1 MSASPAASAGK
12 MTMSAEYAKSGRSS
26 CKGCSASIAKGALRL
41 GASALD
47 LRGYDS
53 TKWYHVVCFPASS
66 HPLGPVE
73 KVKGFDSIKDDDRE
87 QLRELEKDIC
97 SLQNNKR
104 DQTAVSPLE
113 VPSPKKAKAHLS
125 SHETGVE
132 ENSSVSVE
140 YAKSARSSCK
150 GCSVSIAKGALRLG
164 VSYRDARGFDS
175 TNWYHV
181 TCFPTSSHPLCP
193 IENVKGFNSIK
204 DDDREELRELEKDN
218 KRDQATIVPLEV
230 PGPKKANA
238 LISSPEVEEAE
249 KTVSPL
255 EVPSRKKVKAHRSS
269 PEVAVEDASVSVE
282 YAKSARSSCRGCS
295 MGIAKG
301 SLRFGVPV
309 RDRRGFDSTKWYHVT
324 CFPMLSHPL
333 GPIEKVKGFDSIK
346 DDDHEELRELEKD
359 NERDE
364 AAVGPLEDPRPKKAN
379 ALISSPKVEMAE
391 KRDQTAVSPLEVPS
405 PKKAKDHKSSPEV
418 AVQENASVSIEYA
431 KSARSSCRGCSVS
444 IAKGSLRFG
453 VPVHDLRGFDSTK
466 WYHVTCFPTLSHPLG
481 PIEKVK
487 GFDSIKDDDRDE
499 LRELEKDNK
508 RDEAAVGPLEDPR
521 PKKANALISSP
532 KVEVAEKRDQTAVSP
547 LEVPSRKK
555 AKAHR
560 SSPEVVVEQNSS
572 VSVEYA
578 KSARS
583 SCRGCSLSIAKGS
596 LRFGIPVP
604 DLRGDSTKW
613 YHVTCFPTSSHPLG
627 PIEKVKGFDS
637 IKDDEREEL
646 RELEKDNKRDEAAV
660 GPLEVPRP
668 KKANAVISSPK
679 VEVEE
684 KTAVSPLEV
693 PSQKKAKAHRSSPE
707 VAVEDASVSVEYAKS
722 ARSSCRGCSVSIAK
736 GSLRFGVPVRDRR
749 GFDSTKWYHVTCF
762 PTSLHP
768 LGPIEKVKG
777 FDSIKDDDREE
788 LRELEKDNKR
798 DLATVSPLEVP
809 SLKKANA
816 LIFAPKVD
824 VAEKLSPGKKRI
836 SP

>member
-249 KTVSPL
+249 KRDQTVSPL

-508 RDEAAVGPLEDPR
+508 RDEAAVGPLE
-521 PKKANALISSP
+521 
-532 KVEVAEKRDQTAVSP
+532 
-547 LEVPSRKK
+547 
-555 AKAHR
+555 
-560 SSPEVVVEQNSS
+560 
-572 VSVEYA
+572 
-578 KSARS
+578 
-583 SCRGCSLSIAKGS
+583 
-596 LRFGIPVP
+596 
-604 DLRGDSTKW
+604 
-613 YHVTCFPTSSHPLG
+613 
-627 PIEKVKGFDS
+627 
-637 IKDDEREEL
+637 
-646 RELEKDNKRDEAAV
+646 
-660 GPLEVPRP
+660 VPRP

>member
-249 KTVSPL
+249 KRDQTVSPL

-324 CFPMLSHPL
+324 CFPM
-333 GPIEKVKGFDSIK
+333 
-346 DDDHEELRELEKD
+346 
-359 NERDE
+359 
-364 AAVGPLEDPRPKKAN
+364 
-379 ALISSPKVEMAE
+379 
-391 KRDQTAVSPLEVPS
+391 
-405 PKKAKDHKSSPEV
+405 
-418 AVQENASVSIEYA
+418 
-431 KSARSSCRGCSVS
+431 
-444 IAKGSLRFG
+444 
-453 VPVHDLRGFDSTK
+453 
-466 WYHVTCFPTLSHPLG
+466 LSHPLG